1 MQTITTPNGETLVV
15 LPLSE
20 YENLVDK
27 ADLASA
33 EKIKTDIAAGHDEL
47 VPATVVNR
55 LLSGEIPVKVWREHR
70 GLTAKDLATKA
81 SISAPYLSEIES
93 GKKDG
98 SLAVM
103 RKIAQALNVE
113 IDDLA

>member
-15 LPLSE
+15 IPLSE

-33 EKIKTDIAAGHDEL
+33 EKIKTDIATGQDEL
-47 VPATVVNR
+47 IPASVVNR
-55 LLSGEIPVKVWREHR
+55 LLSGETAVKVWREHR
-70 GLTAKDLATKA
+70 GMTAKDLATKA
-81 SISAPYLSEIES
+81 AISAPYLSEIES

-103 RKIAQALNVE
+103 RKIAQALNID

>member
-1 MQTITTPNGETLVV
+1 MQTITTPNGETLIV

-20 YENLVDK
+20 YERLVDR
-27 ADLASA
+27 ADVASA

-47 VPATVVNR
+47 VPAVVVNR
-55 LLSGEIPVKVWREHR
+55 LLSGDNAVKVWREHR
-70 GLTAKDLATKA
+70 RMTARELATKV

-93 GKKDG
+93 GKKAG
-98 SLAVM
+98 SLTVL
-103 RKIAQALNVE
+103 RKIAQTLNVD